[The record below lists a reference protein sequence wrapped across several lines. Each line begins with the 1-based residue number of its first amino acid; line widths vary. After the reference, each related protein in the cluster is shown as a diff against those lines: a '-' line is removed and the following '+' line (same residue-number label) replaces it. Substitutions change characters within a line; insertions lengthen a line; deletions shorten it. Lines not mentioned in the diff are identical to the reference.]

1 MSRWWRSGT
10 RCSRASAV
18 SQRRGAEEERVLAGA
33 ESAWKGAISAFGLP
47 FEGGRL
53 LLRERQLWG
62 LALVSLLLSLAAFAA
77 ALGTV
82 IAYAG
87 EIHTWVTA
95 WMPVVDATRW
105 YTWLWVGPAKLGLLA
120 LGALL
125 FLAVAGVCLV
135 LAYIA
140 ASLLASPFHDVLA
153 LRVEQIVTGVVLDE
167 TESGLLGTLREGG
180 RALREEVL
188 RFAFFVSVVG
198 PLAVIGVLVPGAQ
211 IVTGPTIIGFTLLF
225 LPLDYASYTLDRRR
239 VSFAEKRRWVWS
251 RAPTM
256 LGFGAAAFLTCLVPG
271 LNFVAMPLLV
281 VGGTLLA
288 LRCSPERGAPRIPT
302 VH

>member
-1 MSRWWRSGT
+1 VTERIVTGT
-10 RCSRASAV
+10 EGALQRAV
-18 SQRRGAEEERVLAGA
+18 S
-33 ESAWKGAISAFGLP
+33 AFRLP

-62 LALVSLLLSLAAFAA
+62 LALVPLLLSITAFAA
-77 ALGTV
+77 ALGFV
-82 IAYAG
+82 IAYAS
-87 EIHTWVTA
+87 EIHSGVTA
-95 WMPVVDATRW
+95 WMPVVEATRW
-105 YTWLWVGPAKLGLLA
+105 YAWLWVAPARLGLVA

-125 FLAVAGVCLV
+125 FLAAAGVCLV
-135 LAYIA
+135 IAYIA

-153 LRVEQIVTGVVLDE
+153 RRVERIVTGRVLDE

-180 RALREEVL
+180 RALREEL
-188 RFAFFVSVVG
+188 RRIAFFLGVVG
-198 PLAVIGVLVPGAQ
+198 PLAAIGLLIPGAQ
-211 IVTGPTIIGFTLLF
+211 IVTGPTIMGFTLLF

-239 VSFAEKRRWVWS
+239 VSFAAKRRWVRS

-271 LNFVAMPLLV
+271 LNFVAMPVLV

-288 LRCSPERGAPRIPT
+288 LRCSPDREGSPAGPRAL
-302 VH
+302 